1 MTRAEVFRQ
10 VTALTDIGRRMF
22 SDMRLSGSGRL
33 SCASCHDPRFAYGPP
48 NARAVQPGGAGL
60 GSFGLR
66 AVPTLTYKQAT
77 PHFVEHFHTSEDD
90 GDESVDAGPT
100 GGLGWDGRV
109 DRGRDQALLPLLSPL
124 EMANPNRAMLTAV
137 IEENYGADLRAAL
150 GPAMPPGLNGALEA
164 GLEALETFEQDVS
177 EFSPY
182 SSKYDFVLAG
192 LATLTA
198 QESRGLALFN
208 DPTKGNCAHCHPS
221 ARGAN
226 GALPQFTDY
235 GHVALGVPRNPAIRA
250 NRDAN
255 FFDLGLCGPERTDLQ
270 DRTEY
275 CGMFKAPTLRNVA
288 LRRTFMHNGVFH
300 SLEEVIRF
308 YVERDIRPEKWY
320 PRDAAG
326 RVRKLDDLP
335 PQYHGN
341 INIEPPFDRRAGDL
355 PALSDAEIA
364 DIIAFLSTLT
374 DGYRVP

>member
-1 MTRAEVFRQ
+1 
-10 VTALTDIGRRMF
+10 MF
-22 SDMRLSGSGRL
+22 SDTRLSGSGRL

-60 GSFGLR
+60 AALGFR

-77 PHFVEHFHTSEDD
+77 PQFVEHFHTSEDD

-124 EMANPNRAMLTAV
+124 EMANPNRATLAAV
-137 IEENYGADLRAAL
+137 FEENYGADLRAAL
-150 GPAMPPGLNGALEA
+150 GPAMAPGPKGALEA
-164 GLEALETFEQDVS
+164 GLEALEVFEQDVS
-177 EFSPY
+177 EFSSY
-182 SSKYDFVLAG
+182 SSKYDSVLAG
-192 LATLTA
+192 LATLSA
-198 QESRGLALFN
+198 RESRGLALFN
-208 DPTKGNCAHCHPS
+208 DPKKGNCAHCHPS

-250 NRDAN
+250 NEDAN
-255 FFDLGLCGPERTDLQ
+255 FFDLGLCGPERIDLKY
-270 DRTEY
+270 RAEY

-326 RVRKLDDLP
+326 QVRKFDDLP

-341 INIEPPFDRRAGDL
+341 INIEPPFDRRAGDS
-355 PALSDAEIA
+355 PALSDADIG
-364 DIIAFLSTLT
+364 DIIAFLGTLT